1 MVLKNYEFCCTIQEE
16 LIEDELFF
24 NAYFVDIGGLEGY
37 YGHFEYDAKEAKY
50 KDDEEVFE
58 IKSKADF
65 I

>member
-1 MVLKNYEFCCTIQEE
+1 
-16 LIEDELFF
+16 LFF

-50 KDDEEVFE
+50 KDDEGSP
-58 IKSKADF
+58 KLNKKADF